1 MPTGQINSAWRSVI
15 GAALATACVLMVPL
29 AAMQLTDEVAWSPTD
44 FVVAGALLF
53 SAGLAYKLLAGRT
66 GNAAYRAA
74 VGLAV
79 ASALVLVWLNLAV
92 GIIGS
97 ENNPANLM
105 YGGVLAVGVIGAV
118 FARFRPRG
126 MARVLLAMALA
137 QALVA
142 AIALI
147 GRLGS
152 PGSGPLEILTL
163 NGLFV
168 ALFAGSAYLFRRSA
182 GAVE

>member
-1 MPTGQINSAWRSVI
+1 
-15 GAALATACVLMVPL
+15 
-29 AAMQLTDEVAWSPTD
+29 
-44 FVVAGALLF
+44 
-53 SAGLAYKLLAGRT
+53 
-66 GNAAYRAA
+66 
-74 VGLAV
+74 V